1 MDPPALPESVI
12 RFIRDRIDSVP
23 HLETVLLLAKEPS
36 RTWTGEEI
44 AARLYIGADAARAIL
59 QDLVR
64 RQLAAARPDGAA
76 WHYDERWDPTGEE
89 MTTVERTYRQQLV
102 RVASLIHSKGSAAL
116 RDFARAFDLK
126 KDPK

>member
-1 MDPPALPESVI
+1 
-12 RFIRDRIDSVP
+12 VP

-36 RTWTGEEI
+36 KTWTGEEI
-44 AARLYIGADAARAIL
+44 AARLYIGVDAARAIL

-64 RQLAAARPDGAA
+64 LQLAMVRPDGTG
-76 WHYDERWDPTGEE
+76 WCYDGRWDPTGEE
-89 MTTVERTYRQQLV
+89 MTAVERTYRQQLV
-102 RVASLIHSKGSAAL
+102 PVASLIHSKGSAAL